1 MSASIPYHLMTDLHN
16 LYLQGTYKVA
26 SAAIGKEDTKTAW
39 FELNADMRKF
49 LESVLNTDSGVTGLR
64 MYFLQNPD
72 TQEEIRGV
80 MTPTKKED
88 IKQLSL
94 AFVAT
99 RLEGGKEVDIET
111 DIEPMNH
118 SSLCPSFCP

>member
-1 MSASIPYHLMTDLHN
+1 
-16 LYLQGTYKVA
+16 
-26 SAAIGKEDTKTAW
+26 
-39 FELNADMRKF
+39 
-49 LESVLNTDSGVTGLR
+49 
-64 MYFLQNPD
+64 MYFLQNPKD
-72 TQEEIRGV
+72 QEVIRGV

-88 IKQLSL
+88 VKQLSL

-99 RLEGGKEVDIET
+99 KLEAGRQTDIEK